1 MGKNEYKYISKIL
14 VFMITAM
21 FLLSMF
27 PEHTLAIMIEPEEPV
42 VTLSSPLQGDIYD
55 TLTVPVSFTYTDD
68 FDATI
73 DCELYVNGQ
82 PGGNVLAQ
90 NGIEATTNYVF
101 TEDDTYSL
109 FVSCM
114 DSDENTG
121 LSSENT
127 FIVDTTAPTGN
138 VEDPSVDGEVRGE
151 VSFYVNTQDYGSYIN
166 NVCVKYGVDSPD
178 VLVGCKDLSEKTWH
192 SYDYAPSFIF
202 SLDSTLIADGT
213 YKLFAIMTDNALNE
227 ATTNPVTI
235 VINNY
240 GIGSPS
246 SPAQISTCEEFQ
258 AISDHLGWHYELAND
273 IDCSDTKNWNGGQGF
288 KTIGQHNSF
297 NGVLDGK
304 GFMIKDLYMN
314 YGEARGIFSTIGSS
328 GVLKNIVFENAYVR
342 GLGYVGG
349 ITNYNSGL
357 IERCAITGEVH
368 CGNQQC
374 GGIVGANSGKVSE
387 CFVDIHLTGPNYVGM
402 IAGHSYGQWEI
413 TQIKNC
419 YALGTMSAPSQS
431 GGLVGL
437 NENTLISNS
446 YSNVQVIGDNA
457 NGGLIGWQYSGGDQ
471 QNSYWNIDTSDKLNM
486 CGTLGS
492 NCIDENGLTDDE
504 MKVQSNFDGW
514 DFTDIWAI
522 DPRLNGGYP
531 YLQWQDFD
539 KDRDGIIDI
548 DDNCPL
554 VPNPL
559 QEDEDGDGIG
569 DACDNCPL
577 VANPDQ
583 NDYDGDGIGDTCDDD
598 DDGDGFGDACDNC
611 PLVANPDQN
620 DEDGDG
626 IGDACDNC
634 PLVANPDQNDEDGD
648 GIGDACDN
656 CPLVANPDQNDYDGD
671 GIGDACDEGYIEIEL
686 ISPTDYT
693 IVDRNEEFYFDV
705 KVKCIAGVCGE
716 VNVALDYSKIRMLIY
731 NPNSVGPDG
740 ASCKGQYIKL
750 PYTYLENNGI
760 EYTYWCNSNVVDA
773 DVLKDYDVLYVGR
786 ARSQGGYSPGY
797 INTQDLRD
805 WVANGGGAILESNGD
820 SFEEGTSTPIWYN
833 IYDLF
838 GYNNCPN
845 IEMSDNAGSGIIT
858 KYADHPIWEG
868 IESSSVGYSAN
879 SLYDSE
885 LGDHCIGTGTKIGTG
900 AYNQQNPMVNEFG
913 LGRTYSGVAT
923 YYDINEDT
931 SRYFLNVI
939 RWVAGGGKG
948 IIPMNSGTP
957 FYTTDQ
963 NPILGGV
970 DEGFECLSNMKAGEV
985 CDLSWNVVSTG
996 AQNSLWKFFVL
1007 YNWTYQPQD
1016 LVSDKVDIRILSRC
1030 GGEFGNTCECG
1041 DFVVGDLTLEENLYC
1056 DGNALVIADDDIT
1069 IDCNGYDITGT
1080 TGRGIGIYG
1089 KDYSGITIR
1098 NCNINSFETGLYVE
1112 NSENNLFEMNTFDSN
1127 GRTIPNFSG
1136 IHLKK
1141 VTHSTIKDSVFT
1153 NNDYG
1158 IVLTENSEGII
1169 ISGNEVENNCE
1180 GIRLESNSVAEI
1192 TDTNFKDNHCMG
1204 GSTTG
1209 LYVDYSSYAYLTDG
1223 NFENNGNY
1231 GIYDEHPCFT
1241 FWKIKT
1247 NVLCKDN
1254 NIDLGNG
1261 AIVPLGGKITADN
1274 CVISVLGNDF
1284 DLDGDKGQQ
1293 GYAQIEVWENGI
1305 AGVKEDYGLVVEFS
1319 GLESIECCSDDPKL
1333 EVKYYNHFQKTHPTD
1348 KAFNKYVDL
1357 NLLPEEEY
1365 TYDDYTLKVYYTDS
1379 ELKASG
1385 LTEDLLLLEYYNEN
1399 KGAWESLKDT
1409 GVNTAENYVWAKLN
1423 HMSLFGI
1430 FESQKQSSG
1439 RRRTSGG
1446 GTDYCE
1452 TSWVCTQWSVC
1463 ENGIQTRTCE
1473 KEEPRCIALEEK
1485 PSESNTCTIEPTTQT
1500 TQTTV
1505 TPIPQEPSQPVQRE
1519 EESAEQAGT
1528 DEEENKNPP
1537 SAITGLA
1544 VGENVEGSKT
1554 NAWPLILLIAGIFV
1568 LIGATVILG
1577 KGKVK
1582 TKKRRL

>member
-522 DPRLNGGYP
+522 DSRLNGGYP

-559 QEDEDGDGIG
+559 QE
-569 DACDNCPL
+569 
-577 VANPDQ
+577 
-583 NDYDGDGIGDTCDDD
+583 
-598 DDGDGFGDACDNC
+598 
-611 PLVANPDQN
+611 
-620 DEDGDG
+620 
-626 IGDACDNC
+626 
-634 PLVANPDQNDEDGD
+634 DEDGD

-1319 GLESIECCSDDPKL
+1319 GLESIECCSEDPKL

-1365 TYDDYTLKVYYTDS
+1365 TYDEYTLKVYYTDS

-1439 RRRTSGG
+1439 RRRTGG
-1446 GTDYCE
+1446 SGTDYCE

>member
-1 MGKNEYKYISKIL
+1 M
-14 VFMITAM
+14 
-21 FLLSMF
+21 
-27 PEHTLAIMIEPEEPV
+27 
-42 VTLSSPLQGDIYD
+42 
-55 TLTVPVSFTYTDD
+55 
-68 FDATI
+68 
-73 DCELYVNGQ
+73 
-82 PGGNVLAQ
+82 
-90 NGIEATTNYVF
+90 
-101 TEDDTYSL
+101 
-109 FVSCM
+109 
-114 DSDENTG
+114 
-121 LSSENT
+121 
-127 FIVDTTAPTGN
+127 DTTAPTGN

-446 YSNVQVIGDNA
+446 YSNAQVIGDNA

-583 NDYDGDGIGDTCDDD
+583 NDYDGDGIGDTCD
-598 DDGDGFGDACDNC
+598 
-611 PLVANPDQN
+611 
-620 DEDGDG
+620 
-626 IGDACDNC
+626 
-634 PLVANPDQNDEDGD
+634 
-648 GIGDACDN
+648 
-656 CPLVANPDQNDYDGD
+656 
-671 GIGDACDEGYIEIEL
+671 EGYIEIEL

-693 IVDRNEEFYFDV
+693 IVDRNEEFDFDV

-716 VNVALDYSKIRMLIY
+716 VNVALDPIDYSKIRMLIY

-786 ARSQGGYSPGY
+786 ARSQWEYSPGY

-838 GYNNCPN
+838 GYNNCPY

-1158 IVLTENSEGII
+1158 IVLTDNSEGII

-1261 AIVPLGGKITADN
+1261 AIIPLGGKITADN
-1274 CVISVLGNDF
+1274 CVISVLGNQF

-1319 GLESIECCSDDPKL
+1319 GLESIECCSEDPKL
-1333 EVKYYNHFQKTHPTD
+1333 EVKYYNHFQKSHPTY

-1357 NLLPEEEY
+1357 NLLPQEAY
-1365 TYDDYTLKVYYTDS
+1365 TYDEYTLKVYYTDS

-1439 RRRTSGG
+1439 RRRTGGG

-1505 TPIPQEPSQPVQRE
+1505 TPIPQEPSQPVQGGE
-1519 EESAEQAGT
+1519 DSPTQASAN
-1528 DEEENKNPP
+1528 EEENKNPP

>member
-559 QEDEDGDGIG
+559 QE
-569 DACDNCPL
+569 
-577 VANPDQ
+577 
-583 NDYDGDGIGDTCDDD
+583 
-598 DDGDGFGDACDNC
+598 
-611 PLVANPDQN
+611 
-620 DEDGDG
+620 
-626 IGDACDNC
+626 
-634 PLVANPDQNDEDGD
+634 DEDGD